1 MENIRVK
8 FASRPLHRKLRR
20 MLASGV
26 IIDIEKLQEA
36 LKHNVGNITFSEA
49 YARTG

>member
-1 MENIRVK
+1 
-8 FASRPLHRKLRR
+8 

-26 IIDIEKLQEA
+26 IMDIEKLQEA

-49 YARTG
+49 YARTGCLYKRVKTILFLIFFDTQ